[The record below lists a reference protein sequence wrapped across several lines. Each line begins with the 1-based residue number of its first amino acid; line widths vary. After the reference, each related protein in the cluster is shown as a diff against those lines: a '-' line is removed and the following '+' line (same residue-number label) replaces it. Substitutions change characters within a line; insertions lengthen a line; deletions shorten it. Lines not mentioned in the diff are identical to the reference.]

1 MGERFGDFCLEPTR
15 TNAEMPFPP
24 ESSSAAGRSL
34 GCPEGAFIPLF
45 FGVCVVEP
53 VAPIPG
59 GFCSSLCPPAGL
71 VPGPKEPLQGV
82 SRLALADGA
91 GRPPQ
96 PQDAPTPGSPW
107 PSSPSCH
114 HPHAFRDPGGQRAV
128 PRCTCQDVLLRVRE
142 KCQTALAHTRTRTPV
157 RVADTPTPS
166 LHVAFQPQ
174 PLQSSSPWRSRW
186 GGGGGCSRL
195 DCSQCFSSPFSPFFK
210 NCIYFALFF
219 N

>member
-1 MGERFGDFCLEPTR
+1 
-15 TNAEMPFPP
+15 MP
-24 ESSSAAGRSL
+24 RSL
-34 GCPEGAFIPLF
+34 VGSVPACAHQL
-45 FGVCVVEP
+45 
-53 VAPIPG
+53 AL
-59 GFCSSLCPPAGL
+59 SLDPRNPCRGSAGL
-71 VPGPKEPLQGV
+71 RWQMEQADPL
-82 SRLALADGA
+82 SLRMP
-91 GRPPQ
+91 PPQ
-96 PQDAPTPGSPW
+96 AAHGHRPLPVTTLTPSMTL
-107 PSSPSCH
+107 
-114 HPHAFRDPGGQRAV
+114 GGQRAV

-142 KCQTALAHTRTRTPV
+142 KCQTALAHTCTRTPV

>member
-1 MGERFGDFCLEPTR
+1 MQKCLSLQKVLLQPAGALAARKVPLFRCFLGCVWWSLLPRSLVGSVPACAHQLALSLDPRNPCRGSAGLRWQMEQADPLSLR
-15 TNAEMPFPP
+15 MPPP
-24 ESSSAAGRSL
+24 QAAHGHRPLPVTTLTPSVTLGGRERSL
-34 GCPEGAFIPLF
+34 GAPARMCCC
-45 FGVCVVEP
+45 VCVRSVRQP
-53 VAPIPG
+53 
-59 GFCSSLCPPAGL
+59 
-71 VPGPKEPLQGV
+71 
-82 SRLALADGA
+82 SR
-91 GRPPQ
+91 
-96 PQDAPTPGSPW
+96 T
-107 PSSPSCH
+107 H
-114 HPHAFRDPGGQRAV
+114 
-128 PRCTCQDVLLRVRE
+128 
-142 KCQTALAHTRTRTPV
+142 TRTPV